1 MNQNN
6 ILNNIKF
13 YAELINNSLKD
24 LSFSKTP
31 KSLYDPIKYI
41 LDIGGKRIRP
51 YLVLMSTSTFG
62 KDPILSLNAALSV
75 ECFHN
80 FTLMHDDI
88 MDSAALRR
96 GNETVHLKWDTNQSI
111 LSGDA
116 LLIYSYKLLEDYSPN
131 IFKKLNN
138 VLNTTALQVCE
149 GQQFDMDFEKDPNVT
164 FDSYINMIK
173 LKTAVLVGAS
183 LQMGAIIAE
192 ANQNDLIKIYDFGVN
207 LGIAFQLQDDY
218 LDTFGEQSLVGK
230 SIGGDIIENKKT
242 ALYHLSLANANNEQ
256 SETLKSLYNDNN
268 SIEKVFKV
276 TQIFKD
282 TKADLESLKLVEH
295 FTNLALNSL
304 NELSIS
310 NVKKKELID
319 FSHSLLNRQL

>member
-1 MNQNN
+1 M
-6 ILNNIKF
+6 LLIKF
-13 YAELINNSLKD
+13 YADLINKRLKE

-31 KSLYDPIKYI
+31 KSLYNPIKYI

-51 YLVLMSTSTFG
+51 YLVLMSTNTFG
-62 KDPILSLNAALSV
+62 RDPKLSLNAALSV

-88 MDSAALRR
+88 MDSASLRR
-96 GNETVHLKWDTNQSI
+96 GSETVHLKWDVNQSI

-116 LLIYSYKLLEDYSPN
+116 LLIYSYKLLEDYNPI
-131 IFKKLNN
+131 IFKKLNT
-138 VLNTTALQVCE
+138 VLNTTALKVCE
-149 GQQFDMDFEKDPNVT
+149 GQQFDIDFEKNPNVT
-164 FDSYINMIK
+164 FDDYIDMIK

-192 ANQNDLIKIYDFGVN
+192 ANENDLVKIYDFGVN

-242 ALYHLSLANANNEQ
+242 ALFHLCLANANNEQ
-256 SETLKSLYNDNN
+256 SKILKSLYVAKNSND
-268 SIEKVFKV
+268 KVFKV

-282 TKADLESLKLVEH
+282 TKADIDNLKLVEH
-295 FTNLALNSL
+295 FTSLALNSL
-304 NELSIS
+304 DDLSIS
-310 NVKKKELID
+310 KEKKDELID
-319 FSHSLLNRQL
+319 FSNSLLNRKL

>member
-1 MNQNN
+1 M
-6 ILNNIKF
+6 LSIKL
-13 YAELINNSLKD
+13 YADLINKSLKE

-31 KSLYDPIKYI
+31 KSLYHPIKYI

-62 KDPILSLNAALSV
+62 KDPKLSLNAALSV

-149 GQQFDMDFEKDPNVT
+149 GQQFDMDFEKNPNVT

-192 ANQNDLIKIYDFGVN
+192 ANPNDLIKIYDFGVN

-256 SETLKSLYNDNN
+256 SKTLKSLYNGNN
-268 SIEKVFKV
+268 SIDKVFKV

-282 TKADLESLKLVEH
+282 TKADLDNLKLVEH

-310 NVKKKELID
+310 SVKKEELID

>member
-1 MNQNN
+1 M
-6 ILNNIKF
+6 NNIKF

-62 KDPILSLNAALSV
+62 KDPKLSLNAALSV

-149 GQQFDMDFEKDPNVT
+149 GQQFDMDFEKNPNVT

-192 ANQNDLIKIYDFGVN
+192 ANPNDLIKIYDFGVN

-256 SETLKSLYNDNN
+256 SKTLKSLYNGNN
-268 SIEKVFKV
+268 SIDKVFKV

-282 TKADLESLKLVEH
+282 TKADLDNLKLVEH

-310 NVKKKELID
+310 SVKKEELID

>member
-96 GNETVHLKWDTNQSI
+96 GNETVHLKWDTNRSI

-218 LDTFGEQSLVGK
+218 LDTFGDESLVGK

>member
-62 KDPILSLNAALSV
+62 KDPKLSLNAALSV

-218 LDTFGEQSLVGK
+218 LDTFGDESLVGK

>member
-1 MNQNN
+1 M
-6 ILNNIKF
+6 LSIKL
-13 YAELINNSLKD
+13 YADLINKSLKE
-24 LSFSKTP
+24 LSFSETP
-31 KSLYDPIKYI
+31 KSLYNPIKYI

-51 YLVLMSTSTFG
+51 YLVLMSTSVFG
-62 KDPILSLNAALSV
+62 KDPKLSLNAALSV

-96 GNETVHLKWDTNQSI
+96 GNETVHLKWDVNQSI

-116 LLIYSYKLLEDYSPN
+116 LLIYSYKLLEDYNPTV
-131 IFKKLNN
+131 FKKLNT

-149 GQQFDMDFEKDPNVT
+149 GQQFDIDFETNPNVS
-164 FDSYINMIK
+164 FEDYINMIR

-192 ANQNDLIKIYDFGVN
+192 ANENDLIKIYDFGVN

-218 LDTFGEQSLVGK
+218 LDTFGEELLVGK

-256 SETLKSLYNDNN
+256 SKTLKSLYNGNN
-268 SIEKVFKV
+268 STEKVFKV

-282 TKADLESLKLVEH
+282 TKADLDNLKLVEH

-310 NVKKKELID
+310 SVKKEELID

>member
-1 MNQNN
+1 MNQNI

-62 KDPILSLNAALSV
+62 KDPKLSLNAALSV

-149 GQQFDMDFEKDPNVT
+149 GQQFDMDFEKNPNVT

-192 ANQNDLIKIYDFGVN
+192 ANPNDLIKIYDFGVN

-218 LDTFGEQSLVGK
+218 LDTFGDESLVGK

-256 SETLKSLYNDNN
+256 SKTLKSLYNGNN
-268 SIEKVFKV
+268 SIDKVFKV

-282 TKADLESLKLVEH
+282 TKADLDNLKLVEH

-310 NVKKKELID
+310 SVKKEELID

>member
-218 LDTFGEQSLVGK
+218 LDTFGDESLVGK

-256 SETLKSLYNDNN
+256 SKTLKSLYNGNN
-268 SIEKVFKV
+268 SIDKVFKV

-282 TKADLESLKLVEH
+282 TKADLDNLKLVEH

-310 NVKKKELID
+310 SVKKEELID

>member
-1 MNQNN
+1 LNQNN

-88 MDSAALRR
+88 MDSADLRR

-218 LDTFGEQSLVGK
+218 LDTFGDESLVGK

>member
-62 KDPILSLNAALSV
+62 KDPKLSLNAALSV

-149 GQQFDMDFEKDPNVT
+149 GQQFDMDFEKNPNVT

-192 ANQNDLIKIYDFGVN
+192 ANPNDLIKIYDFGVN

-256 SETLKSLYNDNN
+256 SKTLKSLYNGNN
-268 SIEKVFKV
+268 SIDKVLKV

-282 TKADLESLKLVEH
+282 TKADLDNLKLVEH

-310 NVKKKELID
+310 SVKKEELID

>member
-218 LDTFGEQSLVGK
+218 LDTFGDESLVGK

-256 SETLKSLYNDNN
+256 SKTLKSLYNDNN

>member
-1 MNQNN
+1 LNQNN

-96 GNETVHLKWDTNQSI
+96 GNETVHLKWDTNRSI

-218 LDTFGEQSLVGK
+218 LDTFGDESLVGK

>member
-1 MNQNN
+1 M
-6 ILNNIKF
+6 LSIKL
-13 YAELINNSLKD
+13 YADLINKSLKE

-62 KDPILSLNAALSV
+62 KDPKLSLNAALSV

-149 GQQFDMDFEKDPNVT
+149 GQQFDMDFEKNPNVT

-192 ANQNDLIKIYDFGVN
+192 ANPNDLIKIYDFGVN

-256 SETLKSLYNDNN
+256 SKTLKSLYNGNN
-268 SIEKVFKV
+268 SIDKVLKV

-282 TKADLESLKLVEH
+282 TKADLDNLKLVEH

-310 NVKKKELID
+310 SVKKEELID

>member
-1 MNQNN
+1 M
-6 ILNNIKF
+6 LSIKL
-13 YAELINNSLKD
+13 YADLINKSLKE

-62 KDPILSLNAALSV
+62 KDPKLSLNAALSV

-149 GQQFDMDFEKDPNVT
+149 GQQFDMDFEKNPNVT

-192 ANQNDLIKIYDFGVN
+192 ANPNDLIKIYDFGVN

-256 SETLKSLYNDNN
+256 SKTLKSLYNGNN

-282 TKADLESLKLVEH
+282 TKADLDNLKLVKH

-310 NVKKKELID
+310 SVKKEELID

>member
-192 ANQNDLIKIYDFGVN
+192 ANPNDLIKIYDFGVN

-310 NVKKKELID
+310 SVKKKELID

>member
-149 GQQFDMDFEKDPNVT
+149 GQQFDMDFEKNPNVT

-192 ANQNDLIKIYDFGVN
+192 ANPNDLIKIYNFGVN

-218 LDTFGEQSLVGK
+218 LDTFGDESLVGK

>member
-1 MNQNN
+1 M
-6 ILNNIKF
+6 LLIKF
-13 YAELINNSLKD
+13 YADLINKRLKE

-31 KSLYDPIKYI
+31 KSLYNPIKYI

-51 YLVLMSTSTFG
+51 YLVLMSTNTFG
-62 KDPILSLNAALSV
+62 RDPKLSLNAALSV

-88 MDSAALRR
+88 MDSASLRR
-96 GNETVHLKWDTNQSI
+96 GSETVHLKWDVNQSI

-116 LLIYSYKLLEDYSPN
+116 LLIYSYKLLEDYNPI
-131 IFKKLNN
+131 IFKKLNT
-138 VLNTTALQVCE
+138 VLNTTALKVCE
-149 GQQFDMDFEKDPNVT
+149 GQQFDIDFEKNPNVT
-164 FDSYINMIK
+164 FDDYINMIK

-192 ANQNDLIKIYDFGVN
+192 ANENDLVKIYDFGVN

-242 ALYHLSLANANNEQ
+242 ALFHLCLANANNEQ
-256 SETLKSLYNDNN
+256 TKILKSLYVSKNSND
-268 SIEKVFKV
+268 KVFKV

-282 TKADLESLKLVEH
+282 TKADIDNLKLVEH
-295 FTNLALNSL
+295 FTSLALNSL
-304 NELSIS
+304 DDLSIS
-310 NVKKKELID
+310 KEKKEELID
-319 FSHSLLNRQL
+319 FSNSLLNRKL

>member
-1 MNQNN
+1 M
-6 ILNNIKF
+6 LLIKF
-13 YAELINNSLKD
+13 YADLINKRLKE

-31 KSLYDPIKYI
+31 KSLYNPIKYI

-51 YLVLMSTSTFG
+51 YLVLMSTNTFG
-62 KDPILSLNAALSV
+62 RDPKLSLNAALSV

-88 MDSAALRR
+88 MDSASLRR
-96 GNETVHLKWDTNQSI
+96 GSETVHLKWDVNQSI

-116 LLIYSYKLLEDYSPN
+116 LLIYSYKLLEDYNPI
-131 IFKKLNN
+131 IFKKLNT
-138 VLNTTALQVCE
+138 VLNTTALKVCE
-149 GQQFDMDFEKDPNVT
+149 GQQFDIDFEKNPNVT
-164 FDSYINMIK
+164 FDDYIDMIK

-192 ANQNDLIKIYDFGVN
+192 ANENDLVKIYDFGVN

-242 ALYHLSLANANNEQ
+242 ALFHLCLANANNEQ
-256 SETLKSLYNDNN
+256 SKILKSLYVAKNSND
-268 SIEKVFKV
+268 KVFKV

-282 TKADLESLKLVEH
+282 TKADIDNLKLVEH
-295 FTNLALNSL
+295 FTSLALNSL
-304 NELSIS
+304 DDLSIS
-310 NVKKKELID
+310 KEKKEELID
-319 FSHSLLNRQL
+319 FSNSLLNRKL

>member
-1 MNQNN
+1 M
-6 ILNNIKF
+6 LSIKL
-13 YAELINNSLKD
+13 YADLINKSLKE

-31 KSLYDPIKYI
+31 KSLYHPIKYI

-62 KDPILSLNAALSV
+62 KDPKLSLNAALSV

-149 GQQFDMDFEKDPNVT
+149 GQQFDMDFEKNPNVT

-192 ANQNDLIKIYDFGVN
+192 ANPNDLIKIYNFGVN

-242 ALYHLSLANANNEQ
+242 ALYHLSLVNANNEQ
-256 SETLKSLYNDNN
+256 SKTLKSLYNGSN

-282 TKADLESLKLVEH
+282 TKADLDNLKLVEH

-310 NVKKKELID
+310 SVKKEELID

>member
-1 MNQNN
+1 M
-6 ILNNIKF
+6 LLIKF
-13 YAELINNSLKD
+13 YADLINKRLKE

-31 KSLYDPIKYI
+31 KSLYNPIKYI
-41 LDIGGKRIRP
+41 LDLGGKRIRP
-51 YLVLMSTSTFG
+51 YLVLMSTNTFG
-62 KDPILSLNAALSV
+62 RDPKLSLNAALSV

-88 MDSAALRR
+88 MDSASLRR
-96 GNETVHLKWDTNQSI
+96 GSETVHLKWDVNQSI

-116 LLIYSYKLLEDYSPN
+116 LLIYSYKLLEDYNPI
-131 IFKKLNN
+131 IFKKLNT
-138 VLNTTALQVCE
+138 VLNTTALKVCE
-149 GQQFDMDFEKDPNVT
+149 GQQFDIDFEKNPNVT
-164 FDSYINMIK
+164 FDDYIDMIK

-192 ANQNDLIKIYDFGVN
+192 ANENDLVKIYDFGVN

-242 ALYHLSLANANNEQ
+242 ALFHLCLANANNEQ
-256 SETLKSLYNDNN
+256 TKILKSLYVSKNSND
-268 SIEKVFKV
+268 KVFKV

-282 TKADLESLKLVEH
+282 TKADIDNLKLVEH
-295 FTNLALNSL
+295 FTSLALNSL
-304 NELSIS
+304 DDLSIS
-310 NVKKKELID
+310 KEKKDELID
-319 FSHSLLNRQL
+319 FSNSLLNRKL